1 MHLIICLDSSNA
13 NISEYFQK
21 YPALYRNMEML
32 YIRTMSTETLNM
44 LPKKYMEAL
53 NEMSISTQSPK
64 EKVPVSTYFSEVL
77 DTLLGGNQSPLRF
90 YQLIKSYYHI
100 YCNMSREI
108 NKRLEK
114 LQVSMKIKLKSEI
127 FLGNCGVSMK

>member
-53 NEMSISTQSPK
+53 NEMSISTQSQK

-77 DTLLGGNQSPLRF
+77 DTLLSGQQSPLRF

-114 LQVSMKIKLKSEI
+114 LQVSMKIKLKCEI
-127 FLGNCGVSMK
+127 FLKIYRVSM